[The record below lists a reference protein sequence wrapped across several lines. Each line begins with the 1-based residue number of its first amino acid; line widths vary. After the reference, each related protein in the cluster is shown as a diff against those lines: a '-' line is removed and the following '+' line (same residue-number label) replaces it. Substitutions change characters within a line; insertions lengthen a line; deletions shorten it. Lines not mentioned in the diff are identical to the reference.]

1 MPVEIWAVLSW
12 NTLPW
17 TGPNLGEPSL
27 WLQAWHCFLCG
38 VVKKLACALWEEKV
52 IGTLGCDPKS
62 TSSQENKQVVAVD
75 DKVKETSTQSADKK
89 EDAPDS
95 VSVTV
100 TKDGSKFDPPV
111 TIDTLPDGAFYCD
124 MGKSHYARMEKGDN
138 KCPLCGMALKHKGSA
153 AKDDHGDH
161 EGHEH

>member
-1 MPVEIWAVLSW
+1 LFIHRVLSQTREGK
-12 NTLPW
+12 NMRSTIGIL
-17 TGPNLGEPSL
+17 LFIS
-27 WLQAWHCFLCG
+27 
-38 VVKKLACALWEEKV
+38 V